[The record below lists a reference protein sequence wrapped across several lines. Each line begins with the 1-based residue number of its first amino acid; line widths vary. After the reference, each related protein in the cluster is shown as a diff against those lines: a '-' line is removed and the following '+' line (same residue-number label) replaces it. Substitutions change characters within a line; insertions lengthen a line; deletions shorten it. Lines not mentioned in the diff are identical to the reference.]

1 MQKQIIF
8 SERFCKDYSGDPASE
23 PGRMEAIIAEMED
36 FELLSPDPASEE
48 DILLVHTPV
57 HLQRVKRNPK
67 VFPVALLSV
76 GGAIKAADSALA
88 SRPMFAVIRPPG
100 HHASPEGYWGFCY
113 FNNVA
118 IAIRKMLATNKID
131 HGVVID
137 FDYHFGDGTDNT
149 FNQSSQVQYYWV
161 RGHTREEFIGNI
173 GAFLTELSDFDL
185 LGVSAGFDRHIDDW
199 GGLLTTDDYY
209 KMGKKLKEHAKYRFA
224 VLEGGYNHDVLGKNV
239 RSFIEGFY

>member
-1 MQKQIIF
+1 MLKQIVF
-8 SERFCKDYSGDPASE
+8 SERFYKDYSGDPASE

-36 FELLSPDPASEE
+36 FELISPDPASEE
-48 DILLVHTPV
+48 DILLVHSPV
-57 HLQRVKRNPK
+57 HLQRVKNDSQ

-76 GGAIKAADSALA
+76 GGAIKAAESGLA
-88 SRPMFAVIRPPG
+88 ARPMFGVIRPPG

-113 FNNVA
+113 FNNMA
-118 IAIRKMLATNKID
+118 IAMQKMLITNKID

-149 FNQSSQVQYYWV
+149 FNQNSQVHYYWV
-161 RGHTREEFIGNI
+161 RGHAREEFFDNI
-173 GAFLTELSDFDL
+173 EAILTEMPDFDL

-199 GGLLTTDDYY
+199 GGLLTTEDYQTI
-209 KMGKKLKEHAKYRFA
+209 GKILKKDAVHRFA
-224 VLEGGYNHDVLGKNV
+224 VLEGGYNHNVLGKNV